1 VNLIAPAIAKTTDV
15 TPGQARFEYLLRLG
29 DTSLVLAQRLGEWVG
44 HAPALEEDL
53 GLANIALDL
62 IGQARLLLS
71 YAGELEGCGR
81 DEDALAFQ
89 RDVPEFR
96 NFALVEQPNGDFG
109 FTIVRQFLLDGFQR
123 ELYAGLARSAD
134 ERLAAIA
141 VKALKETDYHW
152 RFSSRWLVRLGD
164 GTEESHARVLQALE
178 VLWPYTNEL
187 FDGDAIDRAMAEAGV
202 APALAVL
209 EPRWRALVNPVI
221 NEAALAVPQEQ
232 GKRTGGKRGM
242 HGEALGFLLAEMQ
255 FLQRAY
261 PGAQW

>member
-1 VNLIAPAIAKTTDV
+1 MSETAPVPAR
-15 TPGQARFEYLLRLG
+15 GRERFEYLLRLG
-29 DTSLVLAQRLGEWVG
+29 DTSLVLGQRLGEWVG

-81 DEDALAFQ
+81 DEDALAYR

-96 NFALVEQPNGDFG
+96 NVMLVEQPNGDFG
-109 FTIVRQFLLDGFQR
+109 LTIVRQFLLDGFQR
-123 ELYAGLARSAD
+123 ELYAGLAGSAD
-134 ERLAAIA
+134 ERLAGIA
-141 VKALKETDYHW
+141 AKALKETEYHW

-164 GTEESHARVLQALE
+164 GTQESHARVQRALDD
-178 VLWPYTNEL
+178 LWPYTNEL
-187 FDGDAIDRAMAEAGV
+187 FDEDAVDRAMAGAHI
-202 APALAVL
+202 APPLAAI
-209 EPRWRALVNPVI
+209 ESRWRPAIAAVI
-221 NEAALAVPQEQ
+221 GEATLQLPRER
-232 GKRTGGKRGM
+232 GRTTAGKRGQ
-242 HGEALGFLLAEMQ
+242 HGEALGYLLAELQ